1 LVNLPEDLCAVL
13 DHEMTIIVRNLA
25 KRYNRNTIFKNLSA
39 QFEQEKTYAILGPNG
54 SGKST
59 LLKVLAA
66 ITDPDEGEITYQ
78 IPNYKKEHIYQ
89 TVGYVAPYIDIP
101 EEYTFPELLSFH
113 SKFKQPRVQLEEVVA
128 LCGLSRFEDTPIKE
142 YSSGMKQRVKLSLVL
157 FFKNLIS
164 VYDEPCSHLDK
175 EGFDWYNEHVQNHVK
190 HGLVLIGSNNPEEY
204 KSADV
209 HIDIQSFK

>member
-1 LVNLPEDLCAVL
+1 MAL
-13 DHEMTIIVRNLA
+13 DREMTITVKNLA
-25 KRYNRNTIFKNLSA
+25 KRYNRNVIFKGFSA
-39 QFEQEKTYAILGPNG
+39 QFEPEKTYAILGPNG

-59 LLKVLAA
+59 LLKVLAS
-66 ITDPDEGEITYQ
+66 ITDPDEGEIVYQ
-78 IPNYKKEHIYQ
+78 VPNIKKEHIFQ
-89 TVGYVAPYIDIP
+89 TVGYVAPYIDVP
-101 EEYTFPELLSFH
+101 EEYTFPELLTFH
-113 SKFKQPRVQLEEVVA
+113 SKFKASRFA
-128 LCGLSRFEDTPIKE
+128 LTEIVERCGLSKFVDVPIKE

-164 VYDEPCSHLDK
+164 IYDEPCSHLDK

-204 KSADV
+204 RSADV

>member
-1 LVNLPEDLCAVL
+1 
-13 DHEMTIIVRNLA
+13 MRIIAKNIA
-25 KRYNRNTIFKNLSA
+25 KRYNRNVVFKDFS
-39 QFEQEKTYAILGPNG
+39 QTFEQGKTYAILGPNG

-59 LLKVLAA
+59 LLKTIASM
-66 ITDPDEGEITYQ
+66 IEPDNGSIDYHNSFTS
-78 IPNYKKEHIYQ
+78 Q
-89 TVGYVAPYIDIP
+89 TVFQTLGYVAPYIDIP
-101 EEYTFPELLSFH
+101 EEYTFKEIISFH
-113 SKFKQPRVQLEEVVA
+113 SNFRKPELEADEIIER
-128 LCGLSRFEDTPIKE
+128 CELSRFANTPIKE
-142 YSSGMKQRVKLSLVL
+142 FSSGMKQRVKLSLVL